1 MDVFCRFS
9 LLKGLKMSGKINA
22 CGFNYPQARLWLKPK
37 SFQQM
42 GKTPYP
48 NEQAD

>member
-1 MDVFCRFS
+1 
-9 LLKGLKMSGKINA
+9 MSGKINA

-42 GKTPYP
+42 GKAPYP